1 MEIATRSRKNHQT
14 ILQKL
19 GSIGQARLA
28 ETLGCHES
36 KVSRMKDKD
45 GDIEKMALM
54 LSALGL
60 QVVPA
65 EMKMYPDDQIDAL
78 FTLLRANMNRADG
91 AQEFFGAQS

>member
-1 MEIATRSRKNHQT
+1 MEIATRSRKNQSA

-19 GSIGQARLA
+19 GSVGQSRLA
-28 ETLGCHES
+28 EILGCHES
-36 KVSRMKDKD
+36 KVSRMKEEG
-45 GDIEKMALM
+45 GDIEKMANT

-65 EMKMYPDDQIDAL
+65 EMRMYPDEQIDAL